1 MTSASGNDAPGH
13 APARAALI
21 TGGGRRIG
29 RAIAADLAAHGWA
42 VAIQGRESIAE
53 AEALARAISE
63 SGGRAVAIRADAA
76 DPAAA
81 AALVAAAEA
90 EIGPLGLLVNNAA
103 MFDEDSFASMEAD
116 GFNRHLTVNLVAPLM
131 LAQAFVARLPD
142 DARGLIVNMI
152 DQRVWKPTPRHFT
165 YSIAKAALW
174 SATRTMAQALAP
186 RVRVLAIGPGPTLPS
201 PRQNEADFARQ
212 VAALP
217 LGHGPDLAEFGRTV
231 RFFAENPSLT
241 GQMLALDGG
250 QHLAWE
256 TPDVVGIE
264 E

>member
-1 MTSASGNDAPGH
+1 MTSGSGNDAAGCT
-13 APARAALI
+13 PARTALV

-42 VAIQGRESIAE
+42 VAVQGRESIAE
-53 AEALARAISE
+53 AEALARAITD
-63 SGGRAVAIRADAA
+63 SGGRAVAVRGDAG

-81 AALVAAAEA
+81 PSIVAAAEA
-90 EIGPLGLLVNNAA
+90 ALGPLGLLVNNAA
-103 MFDEDSFASMEAD
+103 MFDEDDFATMDIA
-116 GFNRHLTVNLVAPLM
+116 GFNRHLGVNLVAPLM
-131 LAQAFVARLPD
+131 LAQAFAARLPQD
-142 DARGLIVNMI
+142 GRGLIVNMI

-165 YSIAKAALW
+165 YSVAKAALW

-186 RVRVLAIGPGPTLPS
+186 QVRVIGIGPGPTLPS
-201 PRQNEADFARQ
+201 PRQDAAGFARQ

-217 LGHGPDLAEFGRTV
+217 LGHGPDLAEFGRAI
-231 RFFAENPSLT
+231 RFFADSPSLT
-241 GQMLALDGG
+241 GQMIALDGG